1 MTEKQAQ
8 EKARNMMQGLY
19 HGISFFDD
27 AEQIV
32 VQSALVRYYM
42 DGDKEYARALD
53 QMNYWREEKKEVA
66 SDTGRN

>member
-1 MTEKQAQ
+1 
-8 EKARNMMQGLY
+8 MMQGLY